1 MHYKEENTEWLASIN
16 ISTLNYVTKMTNS
29 GVYLMRHL
37 LMYGLASFEIE
48 NIYEKANQAY
58 LRSASQQWLN
68 KTTIFINKEYTEVQ
82 R

>member
-1 MHYKEENTEWLASIN
+1 MHYKKANTEWFASIN
-16 ISTLNYVTKMTNS
+16 ISTLNYVIKMTNS
-29 GVYLMRHL
+29 GMYLMRH
-37 LMYGLASFEIE
+37 LASFEIE

-58 LRSASQQWLN
+58 LQSASQQWLN